1 MKPDISFAT
10 KTGHFNLL
18 PTQELE
24 RRWVTR
30 EALSGAVWRLCLGQ
44 WKFH

>member
-18 PTQELE
+18 PTVQ
-24 RRWVTR
+24 
-30 EALSGAVWRLCLGQ
+30 SGATYAPRPKLSHQ
-44 WKFH
+44 QR

>member
-18 PTQELE
+18 PTGNIRTVVPL
-24 RRWVTR
+24 
-30 EALSGAVWRLCLGQ
+30 ALLAADACLSGL
-44 WKFH
+44 